1 MQIEWEIFAAIDATA
16 RARYHPRNH
25 RSIWQERSFMS
36 MRACLILF
44 VGTMLLISAAP
55 VVRAQQTQSNTDTY
69 SQLQFRYIGPVGN
82 RTTAVAGVPGQPYV
96 YYVGAAS
103 GGIFK
108 STDGGI
114 HWDPIFDSQPVSSIG
129 SLAVAASDA
138 NVIWAG
144 TGESY
149 IRSHISV
156 GNGIYKSL
164 DAGKTWTP
172 IGLEKTGRIGNV
184 IIDPRN
190 PDIVLACALGH
201 AYGPQPERGV
211 FRTTDGGKNWEKVL
225 FVDENT
231 GCSDMGMDPNNPR
244 ILFAGMWQL
253 EIHTYGRT
261 SGGPGSGLFKS
272 TDGGAT
278 WKRLEGHGLPKPPVG
293 RIAVR
298 VAQKDSNRVYA
309 LIETGDGV
317 PLDGKTGQSGQLW
330 RSDDG
335 GENWQLVNSD
345 RQIRGRTH
353 YYTREEISP
362 DNENEV
368 YFFSAAFS
376 RTLDGGHTLTNL
388 PSGPGGDNHEMWIDP
403 TNGDRMAVV
412 NDGGVSISVNRGHTW
427 DHVQLPIAQIYHVTV
442 DDQIPYFVYGNKQD
456 GSSYRGPSNSLQFGG
471 FGGGGGGG
479 GGGGQIPRSVWHPV
493 AGSESGY
500 ATPDPVDNNII
511 WSSGTGSGSV
521 GGSVV
526 RFDERNRQAREVE
539 VWPEDTAG
547 ASAAE
552 LKYRFNWEFPITI
565 SPHDHNKV
573 YVGSQYV
580 HVTTDGGNSWQVISP
595 DLTRNDKSRQQIS
608 GGLTPDNIGVEYAG
622 TVFAIAESPKEA
634 GVIWA
639 GTNDG
644 LVQITRD
651 GGKSWSNLTKNI
663 PNLPEWGTISN
674 IEASRYAAGTA
685 YLTVDFHQMN
695 NRDPFVY
702 TTTDY
707 GKTWTAITNGIP
719 HSMLS
724 YAHCI
729 REDPVRKGLLYL
741 GTENALYV
749 SFDDG
754 KNWQPLQGGL
764 PHAPVYWIAVQERF
778 HDLALATYGRGF
790 WILDDLTPLQ
800 QTTAEVLAANAHL
813 FAPRDVYRFRN
824 VAQPAG
830 VFYDPTAGRNP
841 LYGAAI
847 NFYLKNKLGEKDRAR
862 LTISDGSGKVV
873 REIECRAAR
882 PDGARPAG
890 GPGGPGGGGGG
901 GGEGGPGARPC
912 EAKPGI
918 NRYWWD
924 LRLEQGTEVKL
935 RNAPLYAPDVTVGP
949 EGWRAAPGAARIAL
963 LAPPGTYTVTLSV
976 GEEKFSQKL
985 NVLKDPHSSG
995 SESDIQT
1002 QTQLLAGLRE
1012 EMNTIAVNVNQ
1023 IESVRAQIAALEKEL
1038 GTDEAGKAIRKAA
1051 DELADKLVA
1060 VEGKVLQLKAT
1071 GRGQDDVRWAPML
1084 IQKIDYLASEVG
1096 SSDFPP
1102 TTQQV
1107 AVTEELKQQGEK
1119 FVQEYQQ
1126 LAAKDLAAFNA
1137 MLRER
1142 NISNIIAKTP

>member
-1 MQIEWEIFAAIDATA
+1 M
-16 RARYHPRNH
+16 
-25 RSIWQERSFMS
+25 
-36 MRACLILF
+36 
-44 VGTMLLISAAP
+44 
-55 VVRAQQTQSNTDTY
+55 VRAQQPQANSDTY

-82 RTTAVAGVPGQPYV
+82 RATAVAGVPGQPYV

-114 HWDPIFDSQPVSSIG
+114 HWEPIFDSQLVSSIG
-129 SLAVAASDA
+129 SLAVAASDP

-144 TGESY
+144 TGESF

-164 DAGKTWTP
+164 DAGKTWAAM
-172 IGLEKTGRIGNV
+172 GLEKTGRIGNV

-190 PDIVLACALGH
+190 PDIVLACTLGH

-317 PLDGKTGQSGQLW
+317 PLEGKTGQSGQLW

-376 RTLDGGHTLTNL
+376 RTLDGGHTLTNM
-388 PSGPGGDNHEMWIDP
+388 PAGPGGDNHEMWIDP

-479 GGGGQIPRSVWHPV
+479 GQIPRSVWHPV

-500 ATPDPVDNNII
+500 ATPDPADNNII

-547 ASAAE
+547 ASAAD

-651 GGKSWSNLTKNI
+651 GGKNWSNVTKNI
-663 PNLPEWGTISN
+663 PNLPEWGTVSN
-674 IEASRYAAGTA
+674 IEASRYAAGAA

-702 TTTDY
+702 QTTDY

-754 KNWQPLQGGL
+754 KNWQPLQNGL

-800 QTTAEVLAANAHL
+800 QTTAEVLAKNSHL
-813 FAPRDVYRFRN
+813 FSPRDAYRFRN
-824 VAQPAG
+824 VAQPAAT
-830 VFYDPTAGRNP
+830 FYDPTAGRNP
-841 LYGAAI
+841 PFGATI
-847 NFYLKNKLGEKDRAR
+847 NFYLKNKVGEKDRAR
-862 LTISDGSGKVV
+862 LTISDASGKVV
-873 REIECRAAR
+873 REIECRPAR
-882 PDGARPAG
+882 PDGARPAA

-901 GGEGGPGARPC
+901 GAEGGPGGRPC

-924 LRLEQGTEVKL
+924 LRFEQGAEIKL

-949 EGWRAAPGAARIAL
+949 EGWRPAPGAARIAL
-963 LAPPGTYTVTLSV
+963 LAPPGTYTVILTV
-976 GEEKFSQKL
+976 GEEKFTQKL

-1002 QTQLLAGLRE
+1002 QTQLLAALRE
-1012 EMNTIAVNVNQ
+1012 EMNTIAANVNQ
-1023 IESVRAQIAALEKEL
+1023 IESVRAQLAALEKEM
-1038 GTDEAGKAIRKAA
+1038 GTDDAGKGVRKAA
-1051 DELADKLVA
+1051 DDLAEKLVA

-1102 TTQQV
+1102 TTQQAAV
-1107 AVTEELKQQGEK
+1107 ADELKQQGER
-1119 FVQEYQQ
+1119 FAQEYQQ

-1142 NISNIIAKTP
+1142 NISNIIVKTQ

>member
-1 MQIEWEIFAAIDATA
+1 MLK
-16 RARYHPRNH
+16 
-25 RSIWQERSFMS
+25 
-36 MRACLILF
+36 RACLVLF
-44 VGTMLLISAAP
+44 IKTGLLFGAAP
-55 VVRAQQTQSNTDTY
+55 FVRAQQPPTNPEVY

-82 RTTAVAGVPGQPYV
+82 RTTAVTGVPGQPYL

-108 STDGGI
+108 TTDGGI
-114 HWDPIFDSQPVSSIG
+114 HWEPIFDAQPVSSIG
-129 SLAVAASDA
+129 SLAVAGSDA
-138 NVIWAG
+138 NVVWAG
-144 TGESY
+144 TGESF

-156 GNGIYKSL
+156 GSGIYRSL
-164 DAGKTWTP
+164 DAGKTWTAM
-172 IGLEKTGRIGNV
+172 GLEKTGRIGNV
-184 IIDPRN
+184 IIDPHH
-190 PDIVLACALGH
+190 PEIVLACALGH

-211 FRTTDGGKNWEKVL
+211 FRTTDGGKSWERVL
-225 FVDENT
+225 FVNEKT
-231 GCSDMGMDPNNPR
+231 GCSDLAMDPGNPH
-244 ILFAGMWQL
+244 ILFAGMWQV

-278 WKRLEGHGLPKPPVG
+278 WKRLEDHGLPKPPVG

-298 VAQKDSNRVYA
+298 VAQRDSERVYA

-317 PLDGKTGQSGQLW
+317 PIDGKTTQSGQLW

-353 YYTREEISP
+353 YYTREEIAP

-376 RTLDGGHTLTNL
+376 RTLDGGHTLTNM
-388 PSGPGGDNHEMWIDP
+388 PAGPGGDNHEMWIDP

-456 GSSYRGPSNSLQFGG
+456 GPSYRGPSNSLQFAG
-471 FGGGGGGG
+471 FGGGG

-493 AGSESGY
+493 AGSESGF

-521 GGSVV
+521 GGAMA
-526 RFDERNRQAREVE
+526 RFDERNRQARDVE
-539 VWPEDTAG
+539 VWPEDVSG

-552 LKYRFNWEFPITI
+552 VKYRFNWEFPITI

-580 HVTTDGGNSWQVISP
+580 HVTTDGGNSWQMISP

-651 GGKSWSNLTKNI
+651 GGKSWSDVTKNI
-663 PNLPEWGTISN
+663 PNLPEWGTVSN
-674 IEASRYAAGTA
+674 IEASRYDAGTA
-685 YLTVDFHQMN
+685 YITVDFHQMD
-695 NRDPFVY
+695 NRDPFAY
-702 TTTDY
+702 ETRDY
-707 GKTWTAITNGIP
+707 GRVWTAITKGIP

-741 GTENALYV
+741 GTENGLYV

-754 KNWQPLQGGL
+754 KNWQPLQNSL

-800 QTTAEVLAANAHL
+800 QLTAEVLASNAHL
-813 FAPRDVYRFRN
+813 FAPRAAYRFRP
-824 VAQPAG
+824 VAQPAA
-830 VFYDPTAGRNP
+830 VFYDPAAGHNP
-841 LYGAAI
+841 PFGAVL
-847 NFYLKNKLGEKDRAR
+847 NFYLKANLGEKDRAR
-862 LTISDGSGKVV
+862 LTISDASGKVV
-873 REIECRAAR
+873 REIECQPAR
-882 PDGARPAG
+882 PEGARPAA
-890 GPGGPGGGGGG
+890 GPGGPGGAGR
-901 GGEGGPGARPC
+901 GEGGPDARPC
-912 EAKPGI
+912 EAKAGI

-924 LRLEQGTEVKL
+924 LRCEPSREIKL
-935 RNAPLYAPDVTVGP
+935 RTTPLYAPDVTVGP
-949 EGWRAAPGAARIAL
+949 EGWRPAPGAGRISL
-963 LAPPGTYTVTLSV
+963 LAPPGTYTVTLAW

-985 NVLKDPHSSG
+985 SVLKDPHSSG

-1002 QTQLLAGLRE
+1002 QTQLLTALRE
-1012 EMNTIAVNVNQ
+1012 EMNTIADSVNQ
-1023 IESVRAQIAALEKEL
+1023 IESVRAQIGALEKEL
-1038 GTDEAGKAIRKAA
+1038 GTDDNAQAIRKAA
-1051 DELADKLVA
+1051 EDLAEKLVA

-1084 IQKIDYLASEVG
+1084 LQKINYLASAVG

-1107 AVTEELKQQGEK
+1107 AVKEELNRQGEQYA
-1119 FVQEYQQ
+1119 QEFQQ
-1126 LAAKDLAAFNA
+1126 LLAKDIAAFNT

-1142 NISNIIAKTP
+1142 NVSNIIAKTP

>member
-1 MQIEWEIFAAIDATA
+1 MLK
-16 RARYHPRNH
+16 
-25 RSIWQERSFMS
+25 
-36 MRACLILF
+36 RACLVLF
-44 VGTMLLISAAP
+44 IKTGLLFGAAP
-55 VVRAQQTQSNTDTY
+55 FVRAQQPPTNPEVY

-82 RTTAVAGVPGQPYV
+82 RTTAVTGVPGQPYL

-108 STDGGI
+108 TTDGGI
-114 HWDPIFDSQPVSSIG
+114 HWEPIFDAQPVSSIG
-129 SLAVAASDA
+129 SLAVAGSDA
-138 NVIWAG
+138 NVVWAG
-144 TGESY
+144 TGESF

-156 GNGIYKSL
+156 GSGIYRSL
-164 DAGKTWTP
+164 DAGKTWTAM
-172 IGLEKTGRIGNV
+172 GLEKTGRIGNV
-184 IIDPRN
+184 IIDPHH
-190 PDIVLACALGH
+190 PEIVLACALGH

-211 FRTTDGGKNWEKVL
+211 FRTTDGGKSWERVL
-225 FVDENT
+225 FVNEKT
-231 GCSDMGMDPNNPR
+231 GCSDLAMDPGNPH
-244 ILFAGMWQL
+244 ILFAGMWQV

-278 WKRLEGHGLPKPPVG
+278 WKRLEDHGLPKPPVG

-298 VAQKDSNRVYA
+298 VAQRDSERVYA

-317 PLDGKTGQSGQLW
+317 PIDGKTTQSGQLW

-353 YYTREEISP
+353 YYTREEIAP

-376 RTLDGGHTLTNL
+376 RTLDGGHTLTNM
-388 PSGPGGDNHEMWIDP
+388 PAGPGGDNHEMWIDP

-456 GSSYRGPSNSLQFGG
+456 GPSYRGPSNSLQFAG
-471 FGGGGGGG
+471 FGGGG

-493 AGSESGY
+493 AGSESGF

-521 GGSVV
+521 GGAMA
-526 RFDERNRQAREVE
+526 RFDERNRQARDVE
-539 VWPEDTAG
+539 VWPEDVSG

-552 LKYRFNWEFPITI
+552 VKYRFNWEFPITI

-580 HVTTDGGNSWQVISP
+580 HVTTDGGNSWQMISP

-651 GGKSWSNLTKNI
+651 GGKSWSDVTKNI
-663 PNLPEWGTISN
+663 PNLPEWGTVSN
-674 IEASRYAAGTA
+674 IEASRYDAGTA
-685 YLTVDFHQMN
+685 YITVDFHQMD
-695 NRDPFVY
+695 NRDPFAY
-702 TTTDY
+702 ETRDY
-707 GKTWTAITNGIP
+707 GRVWTAITKGIP

-741 GTENALYV
+741 GTENGLYV

-754 KNWQPLQGGL
+754 KNWQPLQNSL

-800 QTTAEVLAANAHL
+800 QLTAEVLASNAHL
-813 FAPRDVYRFRN
+813 FAPRAAYRFRP
-824 VAQPAG
+824 VAQPAA
-830 VFYDPTAGRNP
+830 VFYDPAAGHNP
-841 LYGAAI
+841 PFGAVL
-847 NFYLKNKLGEKDRAR
+847 NFYLKANLGEKDRAR
-862 LTISDGSGKVV
+862 LTISDASGKVV
-873 REIECRAAR
+873 REIECRPAR
-882 PDGARPAG
+882 PEGARPAA
-890 GPGGPGGGGGG
+890 GPGGPGGAGR
-901 GGEGGPGARPC
+901 GEGGPDARPC
-912 EAKPGI
+912 EAKAGI

-924 LRLEQGTEVKL
+924 LRFEPSREIKL
-935 RNAPLYAPDVTVGP
+935 RTTPLYAPDVTVGP
-949 EGWRAAPGAARIAL
+949 EGWRPAPGAGRISL
-963 LAPPGTYTVTLSV
+963 LAPPGTYTVTLAW

-985 NVLKDPHSSG
+985 SVLKDPHSSG

-1002 QTQLLAGLRE
+1002 QTQLLTALRE
-1012 EMNTIAVNVNQ
+1012 EMNTIADSVNQ
-1023 IESVRAQIAALEKEL
+1023 IESVRAQIGALEKEL
-1038 GTDEAGKAIRKAA
+1038 GTDDNAQAIRKAA
-1051 DELADKLVA
+1051 EDLAEKLVA

-1084 IQKIDYLASEVG
+1084 LQKINYLASAVG

-1107 AVTEELKQQGEK
+1107 AVKEELNRQGEQYA
-1119 FVQEYQQ
+1119 QEFQQ
-1126 LAAKDLAAFNA
+1126 LLAKDIAAFNT

-1142 NISNIIAKTP
+1142 NVSNIIAKTP